1 MLNQSLISSA
11 ASAISSDIKDRE
23 TALGNVLSGDSLPV
37 NKGVTSSIA
46 DVALDSDFNSPSEL
60 VVKKAMSAAIIIAKQ
75 KGLLPEDILDSVDS
89 NGAAMVADEGFVRVK
104 TAYKVS
110 TGFIDIYEA
119 SDLLIDNVTS
129 RTLAIADILVEKGVD
144 TVISKI
150 GFAIA
155 AAYPPLVPLVFVI
168 NSYQSTITSK
178 DQQYVKKGIARLNI
192 MAKSTI
198 RAAGDFAKRK
208 ILSNLK
214 N

>member
-1 MLNQSLISSA
+1 MLDQSLISSA

-23 TALGNVLSGDSLPV
+23 NVLCKDLSGDSLPV
-37 NKGVTSSIA
+37 NKGVTSSIV

-110 TGFIDIYEA
+110 SGLIDIYEA

-129 RTLAIADILVEKGVD
+129 RTLAIADIFVEKGVD

-155 AAYPPLVPLVFVI
+155 TAYPPLVPLVFVI

-178 DQQYVKKGIARLNI
+178 AQQYVKKGISRLNM
-192 MAKSTI
+192 MAKSAI
-198 RAAGDFAKRK
+198 RTVGNLAKRTIISK
-208 ILSNLK
+208 LK